1 MTGPALRFSGFWA
14 MARNVL
20 MSVWCK
26 CEESSV
32 NNWVVQ
38 QHDASKPVNGRVKP
52 GGKSVQQIGILGVGE
67 LTEKVVM
74 GLRRSGYTG
83 RICLSPRNQKR
94 AEALR
99 DNWDCEVM
107 DSNQR
112 VADGSAVLFLGV
124 RPEAVEQVAKEVSV
138 TSDQTVISLVAGMNL
153 QELDRH
159 FPHAK
164 RVRAMLSYAAQINQ
178 STVVVTP
185 AGEPHESLLH
195 DLGTLVVLD
204 NEQAFELATVAAC
217 MNGWFYFF
225 LGELQQWFVE
235 KGLNNEQA
243 AQLVMGNMQDCLA
256 SACQQPGLSLE
267 ELGNRIATPGTF
279 TAAGL
284 DVLNGANMREP
295 WRQACDVVLQQ
306 LVKTP

>member
-1 MTGPALRFSGFWA
+1 MTGPALRFPQFSA
-14 MARNVL
+14 MAHNVL
-20 MSVWCK
+20 MSFWCK
-26 CEESSV
+26 AEERSV

-38 QHDASKPVNGRVKP
+38 QHDASKPINGRVKP
-52 GGKSVQQIGILGVGE
+52 GGKPVQQIGILGVGE

-99 DNWDCEVM
+99 DDWGCEVM

-112 VADGSAVLFLGV
+112 VADGSRVLFLGV
-124 RPEAVEQVAKEVSV
+124 RPEDVEQVAKEVSV

-159 FPHAK
+159 FPQAK

-185 AGEPHESLLH
+185 AGEPHESLLR

-235 KGLNNEQA
+235 KGLNKEQA

-256 SACQQPGLSLE
+256 SARQQPGSSME

-284 DVLNGANMREP
+284 DELNGANMREP
-295 WRQACDVVLQQ
+295 WRQACNRVLDNLSQ
-306 LVKTP
+306 KT